1 MKNSRN
7 ANSIET
13 SSNAQ
18 LIKVQWDAN
27 TLVIFCE
34 LCITKEE
41 AGCQLI
47 LGMAKSSTGLG
58 PHGAPSQMRN
68 FFNNFWGMGWGEGEK

>member
-27 TLVIFCE
+27 TLVIFCD
-34 LCITKEE
+34 LCITKVE

-47 LGMAKSSTGLG
+47 LLVLEGKVYLQILLRQLEKSII
-58 PHGAPSQMRN
+58 
-68 FFNNFWGMGWGEGEK
+68 KDI